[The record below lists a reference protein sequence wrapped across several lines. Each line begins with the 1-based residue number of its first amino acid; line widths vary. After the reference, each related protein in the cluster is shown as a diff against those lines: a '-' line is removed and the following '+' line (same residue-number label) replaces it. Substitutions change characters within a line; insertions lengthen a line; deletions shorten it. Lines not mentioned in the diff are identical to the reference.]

1 MKIQRG
7 AATSVADSPTPSGKW
22 KLLSTLPAYIS
33 SYPLRCV
40 WMLGTNKQNSV
51 ASPRIYFNE
60 NLYYKKKKKKI
71 KEESN
76 SPNGNDSLVDQVLK
90 FANTYVI
97 SRPTHYSLQGQS
109 TYRCLSCNFMMSGRK
124 KKIYLADHN
133 MKQKNMNSVW
143 RPVATKASSCEESLM
158 KDAIVESEE
167 GSKVQETG
175 CSTSSTISND
185 HLMKVAAE
193 AMDEIAESAI
203 SSSELQDN
211 IEGDSSLSTEK
222 HSISVG
228 ASLFRFIKGKGGST
242 QKKIEEEMG
251 VKIIIPT
258 SKEEDFVTIEG
269 ISINRVNSA
278 SEKIQAIIDET
289 VNSRNLDYSHFISL
303 PLAIHPE
310 LVNKLINFQHSILG
324 NGSCMDENTD
334 TETDSNE
341 DEGTTDTKEVD
352 QLSKENAGVA
362 VELKVDDNS
371 ESVKVNLTN
380 IPLVSYAPKA
390 SKSST
395 SSDLGIDKSIFI
407 KPKTF
412 HLTVL
417 MLKLWN
423 KERIKKASEV
433 LQSIS
438 SKVMEALDNRP
449 LSIRLKG
456 LECMKGSLA
465 KARVLYT
472 PVEEIG
478 SEGRLL
484 RACQVIID
492 AYVEAGLV
500 LENDAKQ
507 KLKLH
512 ATVINSRHRKRKKRT
527 RKVDSFDARSIFKQ
541 YGSEDWGE
549 YRIREAHL
557 SQRFSFDE
565 NGYYHCCASIPFPEN
580 MQVE

>member
-1 MKIQRG
+1 MIACR
-7 AATSVADSPTPSGKW
+7 
-22 KLLSTLPAYIS
+22 
-33 SYPLRCV
+33 
-40 WMLGTNKQNSV
+40 
-51 ASPRIYFNE
+51 
-60 NLYYKKKKKKI
+60 
-71 KEESN
+71 
-76 SPNGNDSLVDQVLK
+76 SLIGVERVLK
-90 FANTYVI
+90 FTNTYVA
-97 SRPTHYSLQGQS
+97 SRSYCFQGQS
-109 TYRCLSCNFMMSGRK
+109 AYHCLSCNFMMSGRK
-124 KKIYLADHN
+124 KKICLEDHSI
-133 MKQKNMNSVW
+133 KQKKMNYIW
-143 RPVATKASSCEESLM
+143 RPIATNASSCDESLM
-158 KDAIVESEE
+158 KDALVESED
-167 GSKVQETG
+167 GCKVQETG
-175 CSTSSTISND
+175 CSTSSTISNE
-185 HLMKVAAE
+185 HLTKIAAE
-193 AMDEIAESAI
+193 AMSEIAESDT
-203 SSSELQDN
+203 SPSQLLDN
-211 IEGDSSLSTEK
+211 VENRVLEGDSSVSTEK

-242 QKKIEEEMG
+242 QKKIEEDMG
-251 VKIIIPT
+251 VKIIMPT

-269 ISINRVNSA
+269 ISVNSVNSA

-310 LVNKLINFQHSILG
+310 LVNKLISFQHSILG
-324 NGSCMDENTD
+324 IGSCMDENTY
-334 TETDSNE
+334 TESDSNE
-341 DEGTTDTKEVD
+341 DEGTTTDTKEVD
-352 QLSKENAGVA
+352 QLSKENSGVA
-362 VELKVDDNS
+362 VELKANDNS

-390 SKSST
+390 SKSSAP
-395 SSDLGIDKSIFI
+395 SDLGIDKSIFI

-423 KERIKKASEV
+423 NERIKTASEV

-465 KARVLYT
+465 KARVLYA
-472 PVEEIG
+472 PVEEIA

-512 ATVINSRHRKRKKRT
+512 ATVMNARHRKRNKNTWT
-527 RKVDSFDARSIFKQ
+527 RKVDSFDARGIFKQ
-541 YGSEDWGE
+541 YGSEDWGQ
-549 YRIREAHL
+549 YLIREAHL